1 MPTASTFRRFCTIHQ
16 AVAKFSSELVHFV
29 RASETIQMRFPV
41 FWVFFAFFGGGVGIH
56 KP

>member
-29 RASETIQMRFPV
+29 RASETIQIHFL
-41 FWVFFAFFGGGVGIH
+41 VFFSFFLVGGDIH